1 METNKSDKNKQIIA
15 TLVVLVVVV
24 LIVMGT
30 KAIGSKDDT
39 SNTASIQSSTSSE
52 SATESSTA
60 VSDGSE
66 AVSFE
71 DGTYSATGSYTSP
84 GGSQQIEVSVT
95 ISNGRVTS
103 TSATEKASDSQ
114 SQSFQEDFISGY
126 KSQVVGKS
134 LDSIDLSRV
143 SGSSLTSQGFNDAI
157 EQIKDQAKA

>member
-1 METNKSDKNKQIIA
+1 METSKSDKNKQIIA

-24 LIVMGT
+24 LIVIGT

-39 SNTASIQSSTSSE
+39 NNTASTQSSTSSE
-52 SATESSTA
+52 STGSSTDTADSKA
-60 VSDGSE
+60 V
-66 AVSFE
+66 AFE
-71 DGTYSATGSYTSP
+71 DGTYSATGSYISP

-95 ISNGRVTS
+95 ISNGTVTS
-103 TSATEKASDSQ
+103 TSATEKASDSE

-126 KSQVVGKS
+126 KAQVVGKS